1 MGPGAEDHT
10 DPAQMGAVS
19 LAWAIAGKR
28 VSAVEAV
35 SACFARRDQ
44 VDGVINAIP
53 VGFEEA
59 ALIRA
64 QEADAALRNDE
75 VWGPLHGIPVVIKG
89 NVDIAGQANTQGLKI
104 LSGNVASENSP
115 VVDNLLRA
123 GAIPIG
129 YSNIPEL
136 SIRWHTECEAYGTTK
151 NPWNP
156 ALTPGGSSGG
166 AGAALIT
173 GQCSLAHG
181 NDYGGSLRFPA
192 QCAGVVTIRPTIGR
206 IPQFNVTAP
215 GVVGMT
221 AQLMAVQGPM
231 ARRVEDVRIALHAM
245 AVTDARDPSCVP
257 GPMERLE
264 HKRPLKIA
272 VPDLGREDDVD
283 EQVAN
288 GVLKAAGILEQHGCA
303 VEIVKLPDIP
313 TAHDLYCKLVVN
325 EMRHDLAH
333 LIQPFLQGPARQAFD
348 NLLHNVPVVAPAE
361 MMGLLA
367 SRAKL
372 MREWS
377 QFFGTW
383 DLILGPVS
391 TRTPFAVGDDA
402 AGTEQ
407 HMEIL
412 RSL

>member
-129 YSNIPEL
+129 YSNIP
-136 SIRWHTECEAYGTTK
+136 
-151 NPWNP
+151 
-156 ALTPGGSSGG
+156 
-166 AGAALIT
+166 
-173 GQCSLAHG
+173 
-181 NDYGGSLRFPA
+181 
-192 QCAGVVTIRPTIGR
+192 
-206 IPQFNVTAP
+206 
-215 GVVGMT
+215 
-221 AQLMAVQGPM
+221 
-231 ARRVEDVRIALHAM
+231 
-245 AVTDARDPSCVP
+245 
-257 GPMERLE
+257 
-264 HKRPLKIA
+264 
-272 VPDLGREDDVD
+272 
-283 EQVAN
+283 
-288 GVLKAAGILEQHGCA
+288 
-303 VEIVKLPDIP
+303 
-313 TAHDLYCKLVVN
+313 
-325 EMRHDLAH
+325 
-333 LIQPFLQGPARQAFD
+333 
-348 NLLHNVPVVAPAE
+348 
-361 MMGLLA
+361 
-367 SRAKL
+367 
-372 MREWS
+372 
-377 QFFGTW
+377 
-383 DLILGPVS
+383 
-391 TRTPFAVGDDA
+391 
-402 AGTEQ
+402 
-407 HMEIL
+407 
-412 RSL
+412 